1 MPGFTI
7 AQALVESAQILRK
20 AGVAE
25 SRRDAASL
33 LSYIIGRDLTYL
45 IAHADA
51 ELSMSD
57 ASRFREFTERRAG
70 GEPLQYVLGHQDFY
84 NLEFEVAPGVLIPRP
99 ETEILVEKT
108 LSLIG
113 QTEEPLICDVGT
125 GSGCIIIS
133 LLHDRPGARG
143 VALDI
148 SPKALNIAKRNADR
162 LEVSNRLDLRES
174 DCFAAVT
181 ANERFDFIVANPP
194 YVPEGAYATLQRE
207 VRDHEPVEALVS
219 GPDGLNMIRRLLR
232 DAWDFANPN
241 GYFLF
246 EMGFDQNEGV
256 LALVSQSKWRLTEV
270 LDDLQS
276 IPRIV
281 VLQKTE

>member
-1 MPGFTI
+1 MPSFTI
-7 AQALVESAQILRK
+7 AQALVEAAQILRK
-20 AGVAE
+20 AGVTE

-33 LSYIIGRDLTYL
+33 LANVIGREHTYL

-57 ASRFREFTERRAG
+57 ANRLREFTERRAG
-70 GEPLQYVLGHQDFY
+70 GEPLQYVLGHQYFF
-84 NLEFEVAPGVLIPRP
+84 NLDFEVAPGVLIPRP

-133 LLHDRPGARG
+133 LLHDRPGAKG

-148 SPKALNIAKRNADR
+148 SPKALDIAKRNADC
-162 LEVSNRLDLRES
+162 LEVSNRLDLRQS

-181 ANERFDFIVANPP
+181 ANERFNFIVANPP
-194 YVPEGAYATLQRE
+194 YVPEGAYGTLQRE

-232 DAWDFANPN
+232 DAWDFVCPN

-246 EMGFDQNEGV
+246 EIGFDQYEAV
-256 LALVSQSKWRLTEV
+256 LALVSQSKWTLIEV

-281 VLQKTE
+281 VLRKTE

>member
-1 MPGFTI
+1 MPSFTI
-7 AQALVESAQILRK
+7 AQALVEAAQILRK
-20 AGVAE
+20 AGVVE

-33 LSYIIGRDLTYL
+33 LANVIDRDHTYL
-45 IAHADA
+45 ITHADA

-57 ASRFREFTERRAG
+57 ANRLREFTERRAG
-70 GEPLQYVLGHQDFY
+70 GEPLQYVLGHQYFF
-84 NLEFEVAPGVLIPRP
+84 NLDFEVAPGVLIPRP

-133 LLHDRPGARG
+133 LLHDCPGARG

-148 SPKALNIAKRNADR
+148 SPKALSIAKRNADR
-162 LEVSNRLDLRES
+162 LEVSNRVDLRHS

-181 ANERFDFIVANPP
+181 ANERFNFIVANPP
-194 YVPEGAYATLQRE
+194 YVPEGAYETLQRE

-232 DAWDFANPN
+232 DAWDFTRPN

-246 EMGFDQNEGV
+246 EIGFDQYEAV
-256 LALVSQSKWRLTEV
+256 LALVSQSKWTLIEV

-281 VLQKTE
+281 VLRKTA

>member
-7 AQALVESAQILRK
+7 AQALVEAAQILRK
-20 AGVAE
+20 AGVPD
-25 SRRDAASL
+25 SRRDAATL
-33 LSYIIGRDLTYL
+33 LASIIGRDLTYL

-51 ELSMSD
+51 ELSLSD
-57 ASRFREFTERRAG
+57 ASRLREFTERRAG

-84 NLEFEVAPGVLIPRP
+84 DLEFEVAPGVLIPRP

-113 QTEEPLICDVGT
+113 QSKEPLICDVGT

-133 LLHDRPGARG
+133 LLHDRPGAKG

-148 SPKALNIAKRNADR
+148 SPAALNIAKRNADR
-162 LEVSNRLDLRES
+162 LEVSNRLELRQS

-181 ANERFDFIVANPP
+181 PNERFDFIVANPP
-194 YVPEGAYATLQRE
+194 YVPEGAHGTLQRE

-232 DAWDFANPN
+232 DAWDFVNPN

-246 EMGFDQNEGV
+246 EMGFDQNEAV
-256 LALVSQSKWRLTEV
+256 LALVSQSKWKLIEV

-281 VLQKTE
+281 VLQKTA